1 MNEDFLIKLVNSEI
15 AGKNNAIHAYDKMIW
30 TVRTGFLTLVFVA
43 WSFVIKAGIEQKLDP
58 AENPIYIYILSAFSL
73 ILAIGGYKID
83 LNYARRKFR
92 VIRALNEIIEVL
104 CNPETSYLEKTDRKK
119 LTRLLQVSGD
129 AANKDY
135 RQKSFE
141 NEIIISKIIYAGPA
155 VLIIGILIYYL
166 III

>member
-1 MNEDFLIKLVNSEI
+1 MNEDFLINIVNSEI

-43 WSFVIKAGIEQKLDP
+43 WSFVIKAGIEQRLDP
-58 AENPIYIYILSAFSL
+58 AENPAFVYILSAFSL
-73 ILAIGGYKID
+73 VLAIGGYKID

-92 VIRALNEIIEVL
+92 VIRALNEIMEII
-104 CNPETSYLEKTDRKK
+104 CSPETNQLQNTDRKK

-155 VLIIGILIYYL
+155 LLIIGILVYYL